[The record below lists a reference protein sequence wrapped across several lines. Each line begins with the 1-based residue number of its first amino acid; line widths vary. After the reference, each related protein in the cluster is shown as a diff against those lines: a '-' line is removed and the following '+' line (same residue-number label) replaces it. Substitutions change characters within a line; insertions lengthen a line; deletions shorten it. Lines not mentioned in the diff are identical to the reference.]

1 MLCVNLSLYLFSS
14 FDVNIDDKVTTDV
27 SLNRSKQTHEMFY
40 LQKKEHSYRSRR
52 KLQILKFTIL

>member
-1 MLCVNLSLYLFSS
+1 MLCVNLSLYLFFS

-40 LQKKEHSYRSRR
+40 FKKNNTRNGVEESY
-52 KLQILKFTIL
+52 KF

>member
-1 MLCVNLSLYLFSS
+1 MLCVNLSLYLFFS

-40 LQKKEHSYRSRR
+40 EKKTTRIGVEESY
-52 KLQILKFTIL
+52 KF

>member
-1 MLCVNLSLYLFSS
+1 MLCVNLSLYLFFS

-27 SLNRSKQTHEMFY
+27 SLNRSKQNHEMFY
-40 LQKKEHSYRSRR
+40 KKKEHSYRSRR